1 MVVVKIKNTIFYFQ
15 RIVFSVILLVIK
27 EKEMMAYKKELS
39 VEDIESIKDT
49 LDVIDIS
56 IYDLLN
62 KRAELVSELS
72 ENAQNKG
79 KAGRNLS
86 FFYNLSRYLSSSVQK
101 ITEQR
106 KYNPDVIKCVMGII
120 NTSNV
125 NDASVSIGMKSEGGN
140 AEQYKRTMS
149 NIRNL
154 FPFSF
159 SGGDVEYYSFDKHTE
174 LLSAIASYPNML
186 AVVPAVKTEP
196 KDVWWIS
203 LISPDKKN
211 YKIIGKVPFD
221 EKSTEQSD
229 YLIAYTD
236 LFYGFDRS
244 VIAIATSETITNNW
258 LKTALHKVN
267 IPLYRIVDSTAIFN
281 GTVLHLIE
289 ISKPVQADD
298 DIFKLNETINGIN
311 IRMAGYLGGYFLSLV
326 DKDKILDFSSLS
338 FVSKES

>member
-1 MVVVKIKNTIFYFQ
+1 
-15 RIVFSVILLVIK
+15 
-27 EKEMMAYKKELS
+27 MMACKKELL

-62 KRAELVSELS
+62 KRIELVSKLS
-72 ENAQNKG
+72 ENNKNKG
-79 KAGRNLS
+79 KTGRDLS
-86 FFYNLSRYLSSSVQK
+86 FFYNLSKFLSLSVQK
-101 ITEQR
+101 LTEQR
-106 KYNPDVIKCVMGII
+106 KYNPDIIKCVMGII
-120 NTSNV
+120 NASNV
-125 NDASVSIGMKSEGGN
+125 NGMLVSIGVKSDAGN
-140 AEQYKRTMS
+140 LEQYESTMS

-159 SGGDVEYYSFDKHTE
+159 SGGKIGYYLFNKYTE
-174 LLSAIASYPNML
+174 ILSAMTSYPNML

-203 LISPDKKN
+203 LISPDKEN
-211 YKIIGKVPFD
+211 YKIVSKIPFD
-221 EKSTEQSD
+221 EKNREQSD

-289 ISKPVQADD
+289 ISKSVNVGD
-298 DIFKLNETINGIN
+298 DIFKLNETVNGIN

-326 DKDKILDFSSLS
+326 DKDKILDFNSLS
-338 FVSKES
+338 IASKES